1 MYYFQHLNGP
11 NQCLCD
17 VGASWSI
24 YLDYVIEIVV
34 GCEQQTIY
42 EIWASVLVSIL
53 LVCFWALIS

>member
-1 MYYFQHLNGP
+1 MHYFQHLNGP

-24 YLDYVIEIVV
+24 YLDYLIEIVV

-42 EIWASVLVSIL
+42 EV
-53 LVCFWALIS
+53 